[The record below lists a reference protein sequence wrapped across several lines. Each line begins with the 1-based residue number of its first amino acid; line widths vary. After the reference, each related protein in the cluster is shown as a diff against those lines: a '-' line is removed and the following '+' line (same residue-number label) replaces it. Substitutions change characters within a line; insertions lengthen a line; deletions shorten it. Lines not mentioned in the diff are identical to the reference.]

1 MQCISDIGVDV
12 VKTGNSAALRCAL
25 SEPILI
31 FLTDVGMLAS
41 AETIRVVARALQ
53 EHHVKLT
60 VVDPV
65 WLNRSRD
72 SSDEGFF

>member
-1 MQCISDIGVDV
+1 
-12 VKTGNSAALRCAL
+12 
-25 SEPILI
+25 
-31 FLTDVGMLAS
+31 MLAS

-65 WLNRSRD
+65 WFNRSRD
-72 SSDEGFF
+72 SSDEGFSDEDR